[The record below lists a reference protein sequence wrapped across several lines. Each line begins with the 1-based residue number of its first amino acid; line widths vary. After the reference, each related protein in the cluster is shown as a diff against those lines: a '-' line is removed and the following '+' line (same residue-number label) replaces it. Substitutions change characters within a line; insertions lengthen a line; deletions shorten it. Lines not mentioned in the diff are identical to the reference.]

1 MNKILLRR
9 RAFRLL
15 AKFGDNMK
23 AKFNNICS
31 KTGSYSVPLELFQKR
46 TPRKNRVLISWEAVI
61 KNRIS
66 LAQLNSFEG
75 GVAVEFKNNDFFNPK
90 NHSNPLF
97 IELSQRLGSN
107 ENVASIISIRSEA
120 GSSSS
125 ALQREAFNK
134 LTSGTKLFYK
144 GSKIV
149 LTQRNYADYAIKQNI
164 GGKGQG
170 NETWSGFLFISI
182 KGGQQDKLETHSGQE
197 LTLFNPACEYAA
209 SDVCEDINL
218 IMAYFASMSIDKNG
232 LEQLKD
238 DDATWKEYKFLLKNI
253 ESMLKSIEY
262 DFKGFKGNLYNHV
275 KNHYSVSLIPSQ
287 LTDPIQLKQIT
298 IDKFNISKIQE
309 DSIDF
314 THEEAVIFE
323 KYYWDNIKKCIL
335 SPARPTNVFWSYHLS
350 NMMQQNY
357 NLNDY
362 FKYEEE
368 RFKERQRLINSRP

>member
-9 RAFRLL
+9 RAFRFL

-61 KNRIS
+61 ENRIS

-149 LTQRNYADYAIKQNI
+149 LTQRNYADYAIL
-164 GGKGQG
+164 
-170 NETWSGFLFISI
+170 NETM
-182 KGGQQDKLETHSGQE
+182 
-197 LTLFNPACEYAA
+197 
-209 SDVCEDINL
+209 L
-218 IMAYFASMSIDKNG
+218 IMQLNKI
-232 LEQLKD
+232 LEEKVREMKLGADSFSSPLKEVSR
-238 DDATWKEYKFLLKNI
+238 TSLKLIPVKSLLCLI
-253 ESMLKSIEY
+253 P
-262 DFKGFKGNLYNHV
+262 LYN
-275 KNHYSVSLIPSQ
+275 NH
-287 LTDPIQLKQIT
+287 
-298 IDKFNISKIQE
+298 
-309 DSIDF
+309 
-314 THEEAVIFE
+314 
-323 KYYWDNIKKCIL
+323 
-335 SPARPTNVFWSYHLS
+335 
-350 NMMQQNY
+350 
-357 NLNDY
+357 
-362 FKYEEE
+362 
-368 RFKERQRLINSRP
+368 